1 MDRSSAPALYR
12 KLYDY
17 AFLPAAQYSEQ
28 RVRLRIWLHYMQ
40 FNRYQYG
47 LLDELSSKTKREFAD
62 VERRQHEIIDQR
74 EPEVAAVYDEL
85 WAAMDRG
92 ATEAE
97 LSALAAKLDTVHVRE
112 AELLELRSRSVRA
125 LFDAQEPFLRSLTPQ
140 QEIWFSDA
148 IFALR
153 NRLDPYA
160 NPGDF
165 NALVGS
171 VYVAGEFGSL
181 SRTTFD
187 PNEDHLNIGGL
198 WSENPEKLTGPYF
211 QNARR
216 DVILYMLL
224 LEPAFG
230 EALTA
235 VESEKPSLVGAGG
248 PGEPAGTTAPAVPG
262 APGGEG
268 IPVAPDA
275 GIPTPPA
282 EVPKGP
288 GIPEPPTPVKPAE
301 PEPVK
306 PDVVPPPG

>member
-1 MDRSSAPALYR
+1 MDRASAPALYR

-17 AFLPAAQYSEQ
+17 AFLPAVQYSEQ

-40 FNRYQYG
+40 FNRYQFG
-47 LLDELSSKTKREFAD
+47 LLDELSAKTNREYAD

-85 WAAMDRG
+85 WAGMDRG
-92 ATEAE
+92 ASEAE
-97 LSALAAKLDTVHVRE
+97 LSSIAAKLDTVHVRE
-112 AELLELRSRSVRA
+112 AELLDLRSRSVRT

-153 NRLDPYA
+153 HRLDPYA

-165 NALVGS
+165 NALVGT
-171 VYVAGEFGSL
+171 VYVAGAFGSL

-198 WSENPEKLTGPYF
+198 WSENPEKLTGPHF

-235 VESEKPSLVGAGG
+235 AENEKPSLVGAGG
-248 PGEPAGTTAPAVPG
+248 PGEPAGEGATALPG
-262 APGGEG
+262 APGGVG
-268 IPVAPDA
+268 VPAAPDA
-275 GIPTPPA
+275 GVPTPPA
-282 EVPKGP
+282 EVPLAP
-288 GIPEPPTPVKPAE
+288 GIPEAPIPVKPEE
-301 PEPVK
+301 PAPGK
-306 PDVVPPPG
+306 PTVVPPPG